1 MSIFKLPVL
10 LGTRGRGILSDPKGL
25 GLHKW
30 RHVGEACISWDAQD
44 AKLER
49 SEKPGEGWDAG
60 LGRFLK
66 AGDARDAGVDAIL

>member
-10 LGTRGRGILSDPKGL
+10 LGTRGRGVLSDPRRL

-30 RHVGEACISWDAQD
+30 RHVVEACISWDAQD

-49 SEKPGEGWDAG
+49 SEKPGEGWDAEV
-60 LGRFLK
+60 GRFLK
-66 AGDARDAGVDAIL
+66 AGDARDAVVDAIL

>member
-10 LGTRGRGILSDPKGL
+10 LGTRGRGVLSDPKGL

-30 RHVGEACISWDAQD
+30 PYVGEACISWDAQD

-49 SEKPGEGWDAG
+49 SEKPGERWDG
-60 LGRFLK
+60 GDERSLK
-66 AGDARDAGVDAIL
+66 DGDAWDAGVDAIL